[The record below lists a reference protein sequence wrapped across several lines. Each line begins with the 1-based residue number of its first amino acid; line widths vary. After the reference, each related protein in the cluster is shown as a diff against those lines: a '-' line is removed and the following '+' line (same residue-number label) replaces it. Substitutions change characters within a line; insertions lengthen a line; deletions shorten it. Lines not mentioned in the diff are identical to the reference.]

1 VQGQEAPRT
10 ADARTVAGLSSRRV
24 SSTGGFLQQGKT
36 TLHL

>member
-10 ADARTVAGLSSRRV
+10 ADARTVAGLSSTRV
-24 SSTGGFLQQGKT
+24 SSTGGFLQQGNM